1 MALSLFLTFAG
12 TAKSHTAALAFLEDM
27 ASLSDST
34 RQTLA
39 QCVSDAP
46 EAAAWAAESEE
57 TVYALAIVP
66 VQRSKNSLAQS
77 QMKNS
82 AQKRAQLRAV
92 TKLAVVLDNGK
103 LNREY
108 FSDPDAADY
117 ALRASWQGHVK
128 GGIQSHSRIMDG
140 VAVALAWAERS
151 KLKAEPLS
159 KTRLTEDY
167 SKFLYDRAQKF
178 FNEGKFAE
186 ALETFHQ
193 IHYMA
198 WANVNA
204 YLGAAECFLQMEK
217 PDDAASLASDLVRA
231 MSGKMKHEDLAKA
244 ARILYRSGRK
254 DEGFETMERAYQM
267 ARTAE

>member
-1 MALSLFLTFAG
+1 MALSLFLAFLPA
-12 TAKSHTAALAFLEDM
+12 AECQTAALAFLEDM
-27 ASLSDST
+27 ASLSEEA
-34 RQTLA
+34 RQALVR
-39 QCVSDAP
+39 CVSDAP
-46 EAAAWAAESEE
+46 EETAWAAESGG
-57 TVYALAIVP
+57 TVYALAVVP

-82 AQKRAQLRAV
+82 AQKRAQLRAA
-92 TKLAVVLDNGK
+92 TKLAIILDNGK

-117 ALRASWQGHVK
+117 ALRVSWQGHVK
-128 GGIQSHSRIMDG
+128 GGIQSHSRIIEG

-151 KLKAEPLS
+151 KLKPEPLS
-159 KTRLTEDY
+159 KARLTEDY
-167 SKFLYDRAQKF
+167 SKFLYDRAQELFKA
-178 FNEGKFAE
+178 GKFAE

-198 WANVNA
+198 WANVKA

-217 PDDAASLASDLVRA
+217 PDDAGSLASDLVRA
-231 MSGKMKHEDLAKA
+231 MSGDMKPDELAEA

-254 DEGFETMERAYQM
+254 DEGFTAMERAYM
-267 ARTAE
+267 MLK